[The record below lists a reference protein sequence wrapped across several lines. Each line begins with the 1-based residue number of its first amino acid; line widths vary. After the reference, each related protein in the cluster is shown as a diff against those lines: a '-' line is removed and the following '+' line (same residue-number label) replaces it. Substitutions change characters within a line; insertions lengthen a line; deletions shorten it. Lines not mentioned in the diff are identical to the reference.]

1 MVVTSRADCEAL
13 DARDPVRH
21 LRDDF
26 HRPPGV
32 VYLDDEDE
40 FAEHR
45 VSLGYPPE
53 VVADD
58 VLDGIRTDRFY
69 VFPAQP
75 FILDQVHDRM
85 NAVIEGRNP
94 TPR

>member
-1 MVVTSRADCEAL
+1 MTDVGSLRPDLQRFAAQFEA
-13 DARDPVRH
+13 A
-21 LRDDF
+21 LR
-26 HRPPGV
+26 G
-32 VYLDDEDE
+32 
-40 FAEHR
+40 
-45 VSLGYPPE
+45 GYEPE

-58 VLDGIRTDRFY
+58 VLDGIRSDRFY
-69 VFPAQP
+69 LFPAQS